1 MDLLRPLAY
10 MILLA
15 FLVSAPLSA
24 RGNRER
30 DAAPA
35 EQAAPEATAEAD
47 SERADPAPAPAEA
60 GEPEAGGG
68 QSDNGASAA
77 DEDLLALLAQLGLN
91 TPDAP
96 LDSVDFELPLLSSG
110 EQRSLS
116 SFQGDVVLLN
126 FWASWCPP
134 CIEEMPS
141 MQAVYEELG
150 GNGFEIVAVNI
161 QEDPETVRSF
171 MQEHGYDFPV
181 LLDRTGRIAGR
192 YGVRGIPTSYVVD
205 PDGRLMAML
214 TGPYEW
220 NDEGITRAFERLSR

>member
-1 MDLLRPLAY
+1 MKPLRLAAY

-15 FLVSAPLSA
+15 LLVSAPLSA
-24 RGNRER
+24 GGNRER
-30 DAAPA
+30 DAAPPEDTPA
-35 EQAAPEATAEAD
+35 EP
-47 SERADPAPAPAEA
+47 PAPRDDESAD
-60 GEPEAGGG
+60 
-68 QSDNGASAA
+68 DNGAAA
-77 DEDLLALLAQLGLN
+77 TDEQHLAMLAQLGLN

-96 LDSVDFELPLLSSG
+96 LDSVDFELPLLSNG
-110 EQRSLS
+110 ENRTLS

-134 CIEEMPS
+134 CIAEMPS
-141 MQAVYEELG
+141 MQAVYDELG

-171 MQEHGYDFPV
+171 MEENGYDFPV

-220 NDEGITRAFERLSR
+220 NSNGITRAFERLSR